1 MSGNQKGRPEKSGAN
16 GEMIF
21 EMAGARVENGLGHA
35 GLVETIDA
43 ETIVGTLIIASE
55 VEMMLDERRTRIGV
69 IANAI
74 AAHPGIEDGQGEKK
88 NDEQVA
94 LEPLRIVKLGHQLSA
109 MGRAA
114 ECDEAL
120 EFSKM

>member
-1 MSGNQKGRPEKSGAN
+1 
-16 GEMIF
+16 MIF

-35 GLVETIDA
+35 GLVEAIYA

-55 VEMMLDERRTRIGV
+55 VEVMLDERRTRIGV
-69 IANAI
+69 IADTI

-88 NDEQVA
+88 NDKQIA
-94 LEPLRIVKLGHQLSA
+94 LKSLRIVKLSHQLRA
-109 MGRAA
+109 IGRAA

-120 EFSKM
+120 EFLKM